1 MNAEHK
7 ALVLELNIQSYII
20 MAEDAVSRR
29 FHPWVY
35 SGDGQHIPGNVVSV
49 RFHFSI
55 TTVDER
61 AFSFSTQLRELVFNE
76 GLKKIGES
84 AFQDCRLLERI
95 ILPSTLTE
103 IGEYAFRGCTNLREI
118 VFNDGLRGIG
128 NKAFWDC
135 MSLES
140 ISLPSTITSISK
152 NAFLACSSL
161 REVLL
166 DERIQ
171 GLNRAAFSECPRL
184 EKFSFPHLSTR
195 IEVSANCQA
204 QVENKIDEIS
214 LERDGTELFISAET
228 LSTRKSLKL
237 ILRQNDSS
245 LLEQW
250 RLGNDNWNSIRESL
264 DQVVSW
270 IRYYEIKENMPLFE
284 LALWKAKIDQADDV
298 VDLAAR
304 RDSYRIE
311 VPGPVKDAI
320 LQYL

>member
-1 MNAEHK
+1 
-7 ALVLELNIQSYII
+7 

-35 SGDGQHIPGNVVSV
+35 SGDGQRVPKNVVSV

-61 AFSFSTQLRELVFNE
+61 AFDSCTYLREIVFNE
-76 GLKKIGES
+76 GLKNIGES

-118 VFNDGLRGIG
+118 VFSDGLRGIG

-135 MSLES
+135 MLLQS
-140 ISLPSTITSISK
+140 ISLPSTIISISK
-152 NAFLACSSL
+152 NAFMACSSL

-171 GLNRAAFSECPRL
+171 GLNRAAFSDCPRL
-184 EKFSFPHLSTR
+184 ERFSFPHLSTR
-195 IEVSANCQA
+195 VEVSANCRA
-204 QVENKIDEIS
+204 QVENKIDEIG
-214 LERDGTELFISAET
+214 LERDGTELFVSAET
-228 LSTRKSLKL
+228 LSTRQSLNL
-237 ILRQNDSS
+237 ILKQRDSS

-264 DQVVSW
+264 DKVVSW
-270 IRYYEIKENMPLFE
+270 IRYYEIKENTSLFE
-284 LALWKAKIDQADDV
+284 LALWKAKIDQSGATNI
-298 VDLAAR
+298 ANREA
-304 RDSYRIE
+304 YRIE